1 MTADGGRPRKE
12 GYEGSTKA
20 RWEKVCCLA
29 SDTRRLRHFHIENGA
44 GWELGSWRQSAGAL
58 QPHPWFA
65 GSRDAGVDIPRRR
78 TSCPIVQPN
87 SLPHLPRN
95 PTLSSSEKKLCKSER
110 IARTR
115 VNREG
120 FTGKGE
126 RMDETSSS
134 RAPGIATR
142 RVCIADG
149 LQNRLMNLVGEP
161 TNGHTILRNSE
172 TRRSQCLCK
181 YEGR

>member
-1 MTADGGRPRKE
+1 MAGHSAKRRLSKAPQKPGGDG
-12 GYEGSTKA
+12 
-20 RWEKVCCLA
+20 VCLA
-29 SDTRRLRHFHIENGA
+29 SDTRRLRHFHIEKGA

-65 GSRDAGVDIPRRR
+65 GSRDAGGLHIPRRR
-78 TSCPIVQPN
+78 TSYPIVQPN

-110 IARTR
+110 IAHTR
-115 VNREG
+115 VDREG

-134 RAPGIATR
+134 GAPGIATR

-149 LQNRLMNLVGEP
+149 LSNRLMNLVGEP
-161 TNGHTILRNSE
+161 TNGHIIPRNSE
-172 TRRSQCLCK
+172 TRRFQCLCK
-181 YEGR
+181 YKGR